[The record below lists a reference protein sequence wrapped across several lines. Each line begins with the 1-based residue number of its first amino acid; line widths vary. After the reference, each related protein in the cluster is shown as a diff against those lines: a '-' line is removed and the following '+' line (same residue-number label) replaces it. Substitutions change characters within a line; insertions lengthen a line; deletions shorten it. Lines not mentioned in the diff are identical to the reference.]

1 MTSVETILTGIN
13 ETEKEMKENDLEES
27 LIYNLTDSNGNV
39 NISELSSE
47 EVHMIDFFFKL
58 FFCKSNWNS
67 VKMQPEIPFSNEKI
81 SFTLFFVISDFGKFR
96 VGPIESQH
104 NNGKG
109 NQASILQRFCEST
122 KILWGKY

>member
-47 EVHMIDFFFKL
+47 EVHMIDFFSSN
-58 FFCKSNWNS
+58 FFFVQKQLKFCENATGDSRFHFQ
-67 VKMQPEIPFSNEKI
+67 MKI
-81 SFTLFFVISDFGKFR
+81 FFTLFFCNFR
-96 VGPIESQH
+96 
-104 NNGKG
+104 
-109 NQASILQRFCEST
+109 LW
-122 KILWGKY
+122 KIQSWPN

>member
-47 EVHMIDFFFKL
+47 EVHMMYFFSSN
-58 FFCKSNWNS
+58 FFSAKAI
-67 VKMQPEIPFSNEKI
+67 EI
-81 SFTLFFVISDFGKFR
+81 L
-96 VGPIESQH
+96 
-104 NNGKG
+104 
-109 NQASILQRFCEST
+109 
-122 KILWGKY
+122 